1 MPSCACLL
9 SGGPCRA
16 QSQDSPEGLT
26 IERPQNLS
34 GSNCQMEI
42 ELNLGTAHA
51 RGSTGNRPAD
61 LSRPAIRLHCNDCAT
76 RHRQLLGVTATAKMG
91 QFSLKLERES
101 NVLVR
106 QAVAISVRKKDSS
119 LSVAETVLLLR
130 RVTDPGRSSF
140 AVFL

>member
-1 MPSCACLL
+1 M
-9 SGGPCRA
+9 R
-16 QSQDSPEGLT
+16 EG
-26 IERPQNLS
+26 
-34 GSNCQMEI
+34 
-42 ELNLGTAHA
+42 A
-51 RGSTGNRPAD
+51 
-61 LSRPAIRLHCNDCAT
+61 PAIDLQTSVGQQYAT